1 MCLTR
6 DIARDQYFCVKTA
19 LSFCA
24 TLVPRR
30 VQERTFAMTE
40 VQELAAFVDR
50 VQLDDL
56 SEQALEQLKIRVLD
70 TIGVAIGALTAGPNI
85 AIGALT
91 AELGHQMRSLTILDV
106 SN

>member
-19 LSFCA
+19 LSFGA

-40 VQELAAFVDR
+40 VQELVAFVDR

-56 SEQALEQLKIRVLD
+56 SEQALEQPKIRVLD
-70 TIGVAIGALTAGPNI
+70 TRDFIFEEVATNGY
-85 AIGALT
+85 
-91 AELGHQMRSLTILDV
+91 
-106 SN
+106 